1 MNILGIDPGLSGALC
16 ILDPIERGLE
26 IIDMPVVELERNK
39 KTKREVAAA
48 MVYEALVGKDIQ
60 FAFLERV
67 GAMPGQGVTSMLS
80 LGRSVGVIEGVVAA
94 MGIPLTLV
102 IPQRW
107 QKDMLVRGGKDGS
120 RERAMQLF
128 PMQSELFKRKKDDG
142 RADAALIAMWG
153 EKFGRA
159 K

>member
-1 MNILGIDPGLSGALC
+1 
-16 ILDPIERGLE
+16 
-26 IIDMPVVELERNK
+26 
-39 KTKREVAAA
+39 
-48 MVYEALVGKDIQ
+48 
-60 FAFLERV
+60 
-67 GAMPGQGVTSMLS
+67 MPGQGVTSMLS

-153 EKFGRA
+153 EQFGRM

>member
-120 RERAMQLF
+120 R
-128 PMQSELFKRKKDDG
+128 
-142 RADAALIAMWG
+142 
-153 EKFGRA
+153 
-159 K
+159 